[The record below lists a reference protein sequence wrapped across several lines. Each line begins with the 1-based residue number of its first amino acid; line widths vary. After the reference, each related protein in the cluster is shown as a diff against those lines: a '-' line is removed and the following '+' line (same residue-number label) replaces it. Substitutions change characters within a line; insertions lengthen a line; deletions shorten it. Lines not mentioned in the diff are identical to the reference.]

1 MGDGLCEH
9 VSRFTYH
16 AGTETSVSKQAD
28 YNNCLPE
35 SYLAVALDL
44 LRESGQA
51 QWLPVTGRSMMP
63 LIWPGDEV
71 LVSADWQPAARG
83 DMLTFV
89 QDGQLNTHRLLKMT
103 NVGGQMVYT
112 TKGDN
117 LWQPDPPLTATAV
130 IGRVI
135 AVRRGKKVWSENGRL
150 WRIGNWYFTR
160 LMGPQI
166 RFYQLAQP
174 LRRVPPLRWLAAL
187 YRRLRLLP

>member
-1 MGDGLCEH
+1 MSTNDSLP
-9 VSRFTYH
+9 
-16 AGTETSVSKQAD
+16 
-28 YNNCLPE
+28 LPE
-35 SYLAVALDL
+35 PYLTTALDL

-71 LVSADWQPAARG
+71 LVTADWQPATRG
-83 DMLTFV
+83 DILTFV
-89 QDGQLNTHRLLKMT
+89 QDGQLNTHRLLRIT
-103 NVGGQMVYT
+103 NVGGQMVYI

-117 LWQPDPPLTATAV
+117 SWLLDPPLGATAV

-135 AVRRGKKVWSENGRL
+135 GVRRGKKVWSENGRL

-160 LMGPQI
+160 LMGPQV
-166 RFYQLAQP
+166 RRYQLAQP

-187 YRRLRLLP
+187 YRRLRLLPWWLLRRLTTRH